1 MPGPTSVAFSSR
13 NSPIGVRTVALS
25 LLARSR
31 MARITLE
38 AVIRPALRRSDKPQ
52 AKPIIMNK
60 SDFDAGAPV
69 EDGRFF
75 AKAFSSLI
83 SAWSSKLMS
92 PQKPRFATLPTFD
105 PNLSLLCMLAAR
117 QGCRRLD
124 PLTLL
129 LADY

>member
-38 AVIRPALRRSDKPQ
+38 AVIRPALKRSDKPHVN
-52 AKPIIMNK
+52 PIIMNK
-60 SDFDAGAPV
+60 SDLDAGAPV

-75 AKAFSSLI
+75 VKAFSFLL
-83 SAWSSKLMS
+83 SSKLMS
-92 PQKPRFATLPTFD
+92 LQKPHFEF
-105 PNLSLLCMLAAR
+105 LS
-117 QGCRRLD
+117 RRLTRTF
-124 PLTLL
+124 LSY
-129 LADY
+129 ACSR